1 MRKSASARASQA
13 LNGLLDVRILHPPN
27 SSCWHCALRAVKASL
42 YGSVCLAAELRSQTT
57 VTEIVDSCFEAK
69 RTSYDAEES
78 DKAAGAREK
87 FTDGLRNKPSSPR
100 YFRSTLSLS

>member
-1 MRKSASARASQA
+1 MRKSASARASHA

-42 YGSVCLAAELRSQTT
+42 YGRVCLAAELRSQTT
-57 VTEIVDSCFEAK
+57 VTEIADSCFEAN

-78 DKAAGAREK
+78 DKPAGAGQK
-87 FTDGLRNKPSSPR
+87 LSYLPPN
-100 YFRSTLSLS
+100 SLSIARYIRARTS